1 ISGSM
6 SSRGPERKHR
16 AALFRSPTSSSNSEA
31 NTEDGRWIVASFSTS
46 FSSSSSLISEA
57 PLLKCEGPAVT
68 SSEGPDA
75 SFRCCR

>member
-6 SSRGPERKHR
+6 SSRG

-31 NTEDGRWIVASFSTS
+31 NTEDGRWIVASWWSHQTE
-46 FSSSSSLISEA
+46 IT
-57 PLLKCEGPAVT
+57 GAVAT

>member
-6 SSRGPERKHR
+6 SSELPETG

-31 NTEDGRWIVASFSTS
+31 NTEDGMSLLTVSTS
-46 FSSSSSLISEA
+46 FSFSSSLKSEA
-57 PLLKCEGPAVT
+57 PLLKCEGPAAT

>member
-31 NTEDGRWIVASFSTS
+31 NTEDGRWIVASCSSHQTGSDS
-46 FSSSSSLISEA
+46 FGYFLICC
-57 PLLKCEGPAVT
+57 LFGPAAT
-68 SSEGPDA
+68 SSEVPDA

>member
-31 NTEDGRWIVASFSTS
+31 NTEDGRWIVASC
-46 FSSSSSLISEA
+46 SSNQTGFGVRL
-57 PLLKCEGPAVT
+57 GPAVT